1 MYPGIDGGDMAV
13 LLSLYRRQDL
23 YYNKTDFDNSNK
35 IALFASASTYSYLWG
50 WINFINTGETRVRA
64 PVWRGVRLPDVESYL
79 VMDGIS
85 YKIKSGVQV
94 NDVLDIPVAVEFVAK
109 GYRGVEVT
117 LGARYAMKQFYD
129 VRLAGDVLFGRKLGA
144 RFGAY
149 RSFDRYF
156 VEGVVETMHLESYY
170 GERNIPDVKDGK
182 RDTSFLLRVG
192 LTY

>member
-1 MYPGIDGGDMAV
+1 M
-13 LLSLYRRQDL
+13 
-23 YYNKTDFDNSNK
+23 
-35 IALFASASTYSYLWG
+35 
-50 WINFINTGETRVRA
+50 RA

-129 VRLAGDVLFGRKLGA
+129 VRLAGDVLFGRKCMI
-144 RFGAY
+144 
-149 RSFDRYF
+149 
-156 VEGVVETMHLESYY
+156 VLEL
-170 GERNIPDVKDGK
+170 I
-182 RDTSFLLRVG
+182 L
-192 LTY
+192 